1 MRTFLLD
8 HRVLD
13 AYRQVRLVDEA
24 KENIHPNS
32 EIRDRILLKIIFH
45 FNFDVGLQSVDAN
58 FKL

>member
-8 HRVLD
+8 HRMLD

-24 KENIHPNS
+24 TEKIHPNS
-32 EIRDRILLKIIFH
+32 EIRDQTLLKVIFH
-45 FNFDVGLQSVDAN
+45 FNLNVGSQSVDAN